1 MKTALIV
8 VDIKND
14 YFPGGRLTLENS
26 EQALS
31 AALDAIAQA
40 KQAGEVVIGIQHFTP
55 SDGPFLA
62 KGTVGAEL
70 HPAIAEALNGCVVI
84 EKQQAD
90 SFLGTPLG
98 QTLAAQN
105 VSDIRLVGMM
115 TQHCI
120 THTALSPEA
129 AGLDVTI
136 LGAGCAAPTALISDI
151 ALSGLAGRC
160 KVV

>member
-1 MKTALIV
+1 
-8 VDIKND
+8 
-14 YFPGGRLTLENS
+14 
-26 EQALS
+26 
-31 AALDAIAQA
+31 
-40 KQAGEVVIGIQHFTP
+40 
-55 SDGPFLA
+55 
-62 KGTVGAEL
+62 
-70 HPAIAEALNGCVVI
+70 
-84 EKQQAD
+84 D